1 MKERSVSVGVTG
13 RVQGVGFRAWT
24 EDRARAH
31 GLSGWVRNEP
41 DGSVAVCLSG
51 PAEAVEAMLAE
62 LREGPRFS
70 RVETV
75 EVAPAERPDAGFR
88 VRR

>member
-1 MKERSVSVGVTG
+1 MAERSVLVRVTG

-24 EDRARAH
+24 EDRATAH
-31 GLSGWVRNEP
+31 GLSGWVRNDP
-41 DGSVAVCLSG
+41 DGSVAACLSG
-51 PAEAVEAMLAE
+51 PAEAVETMLAE

-70 RVETV
+70 RVEAV
-75 EVAPAERPDAGFR
+75 EATSAERPGAGFH